1 MSTLATS
8 AVEYPPL
15 VCELFAMVEERLMT
29 AATLAPA
36 VPLPPVE
43 ATCSAGLL
51 QQHQVLLHS

>member
-1 MSTLATS
+1 
-8 AVEYPPL
+8 
-15 VCELFAMVEERLMT
+15 MVEERLMT

-51 QQHQVLLHS
+51 QQHRVLLHS